1 MVKVIGTAHISKESV
16 EEVKKTILELKPEIV
31 AVELCEA
38 RYRALVE
45 QKDVQILDLLKSKNS
60 MMVLANVL
68 LSFLQRKLG
77 EEVGVK
83 PGAEMLAAIAAANE
97 VGANV
102 ALIDRD
108 IRVTLGRG
116 MAKMGFFEKI
126 RVLKELLSTYD
137 VSGEDIESE
146 IDKLKQDANVTEILE
161 TFKDVSPNLYGVL
174 VDERNAVMTRR
185 LLDLETD
192 NVVAVVGA
200 GHKKGINEFLEKP
213 ENIPDLREF
222 MEVPKGFSIW
232 RVLKYGIP
240 AAVLGVFVLALSEGV
255 PITGPALLWV
265 LNHSIPTAIGVILA
279 GGSIVSVGVGMLA
292 SPLTSLNPLLA
303 AGWFAGLAETKV
315 RRVTVGDV
323 SKMFKTSGMRDLY
336 RNSAFRVLLVTAL
349 ANLGSMVGTF
359 VSFPTI
365 ILPLYRSIF
374 G

>member
-192 NVVAVVGA
+192 NVVAVGGA